1 MKPFEVIEHT
11 ADIGIKAQGRTPEEL
26 FAHMAQGMFG
36 LIVSPEEVRALQRIP
51 VAAQAQDW
59 DHLLVAWL
67 RELLFLFDTQH
78 FLAASFEIHRLEP
91 TRIEATA
98 IGEKLDPARHHVDK
112 EVKAATYCD
121 LTLKQQPDGSWVAQV
136 IFDI

>member
-1 MKPFEVIEHT
+1 MHPYEIVEHT
-11 ADIGIKAQGRTPEEL
+11 AEIGIRAYGKNPQEL
-26 FAHMAQGMFG
+26 FAHMAQGMFS
-36 LIVSPEEVRALQRIP
+36 LIVAPEEVQSRERIP

-59 DHLLVAWL
+59 ERLLVAWL

-78 FLAASFEIHRLEP
+78 FLSVSFEIDRLTP
-91 TRIEATA
+91 TQIQATA

-121 LTLKQQPDGSWVAQV
+121 LSVKQQPGGSWVAQV
-136 IFDI
+136 IFDV

>member
-1 MKPFEVIEHT
+1 MQPYEIVEHT
-11 ADIGIKAQGRTPEEL
+11 AEIGIRAYGKNPQEL
-26 FAHMAQGMFG
+26 FAHMAQGMLS
-36 LIVSPEEVRALQRIP
+36 LIVPPGEVQSRERVP

-59 DHLLVAWL
+59 ERLLVAWL

-78 FLAASFEIHRLEP
+78 LLAVSFEIHRLTP

-121 LTLKQQPDGSWVAQV
+121 LSVKQQPDGSWVAQV
-136 IFDI
+136 IFDV